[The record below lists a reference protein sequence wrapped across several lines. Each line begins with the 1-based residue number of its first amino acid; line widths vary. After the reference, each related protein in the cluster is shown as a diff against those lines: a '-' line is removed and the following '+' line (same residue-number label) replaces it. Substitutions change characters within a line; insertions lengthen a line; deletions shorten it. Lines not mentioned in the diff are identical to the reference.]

1 MTDMLFT
8 SNPGFSTSR
17 SSFRRQ
23 DPAGLG
29 LGFEIEA
36 DDEKARRISTDTGE
50 TRAPMM
56 ATNEE
61 QAMADEAPT
70 LLIHAEQA
78 ISSGFPIREPA
89 IGPVAGTPT
98 S

>member
-1 MTDMLFT
+1 MTDVLLT

-17 SSFRRQ
+17 SSFQRQ
-23 DPAGLG
+23 DPAG

-50 TRAPMM
+50 TCAPMM

-70 LLIHAEQA
+70 LLIRAEQA
-78 ISSGFPIREPA
+78 ISSGFPTREPA